1 MAEALR
7 PAQAESNRTMQAI
20 GFGHQC
26 RLGRVTRL
34 PLCARGADPAQ
45 ELATD
50 LRLADDLEAHADY
63 EIPQDAW
70 EHARWQPRAPFIR
83 VREVTRAVSPP

>member
-7 PAQAESNRTMQAI
+7 PAQAESSRTMQAI

-63 EIPQDAW
+63 EIPQ
-70 EHARWQPRAPFIR
+70 HAGNTLDGSRGPPFIR